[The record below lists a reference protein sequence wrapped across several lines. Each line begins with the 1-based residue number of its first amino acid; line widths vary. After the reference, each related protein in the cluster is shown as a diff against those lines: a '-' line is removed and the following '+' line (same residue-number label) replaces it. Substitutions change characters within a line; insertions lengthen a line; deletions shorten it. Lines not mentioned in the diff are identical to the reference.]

1 MVPISYFNLHLYGK
15 TEKLERR
22 CVSWSVTELPRWVLI
37 VQKYLLNAVTD
48 QELCKKWLNLLFF
61 SRHRLLIDWLI
72 FIVSHFTQK
81 SAMVNLFLCF
91 LDMVPIVLQHF
102 EFPVPTVIFPVHRKC
117 KLGELQ
123 EICGIALD
131 FISLAW
137 SSVQISFLCIIA
149 RQLMCPRRLIQH
161 LYTAQLV

>member
-1 MVPISYFNLHLYGK
+1 MAKLRNLKGDVFPGQLQNCLDECWSFRNIYWMLLLTKSCVKNDSIYFFFLD
-15 TEKLERR
+15 
-22 CVSWSVTELPRWVLI
+22 
-37 VQKYLLNAVTD
+37 TD
-48 QELCKKWLNLLFF
+48 YW
-61 SRHRLLIDWLI
+61 LIDWFLLYLI
-72 FIVSHFTQK
+72 LHKK